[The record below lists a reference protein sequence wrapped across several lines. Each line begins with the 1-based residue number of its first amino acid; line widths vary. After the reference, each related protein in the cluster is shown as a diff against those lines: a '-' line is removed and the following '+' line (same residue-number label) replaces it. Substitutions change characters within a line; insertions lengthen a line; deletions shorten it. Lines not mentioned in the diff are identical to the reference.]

1 MLVCTQQLSRFLFE
15 SIKTRYMKVEHVS
28 IKNTEYG
35 RRLDCLL
42 DGREATFW
50 SPATQLIILC
60 GAACMFKTTM
70 GIFDAGKILE
80 LLRPE
85 QVPRTQRKAQQC

>member
-1 MLVCTQQLSRFLFE
+1 MT
-15 SIKTRYMKVEHVS
+15 VEHVS

-50 SPATQLIILC
+50 SPATQFIVLC
-60 GAACMFKTTM
+60 GAACTLRTTA
-70 GIFDAGKILE
+70 GIFDAAKVLE
-80 LLRPE
+80 ILRPK
-85 QVPRTQRKAQQC
+85 QFPRA